1 MHAVLP
7 NLEIEMKKEYSF
19 SFSIE
24 LRGMEKLSFAPMG
37 MNTEVK
43 LTSDWPHP
51 SFIGAYLPEHRE
63 INADGFPAIWR
74 VSSFSSNIAQ
84 QLNACVRKN
93 CSHLL
98 NNSFGVSLI
107 QPVDVYQQSERSIK
121 YGILFI
127 SLTFIAFW
135 VFEILKKLQIHPVQY
150 LLVGFALS
158 IFYLLLISLSEHI
171 VFGWAYFIA
180 AVSCTGLLGYYLT
193 GIVRSLWTSV
203 VFSGI
208 IALLYAV
215 LYVIICLENTALIM
229 GSGLLF
235 CSLAVLMGI
244 TRNIDWYSIASNNDT
259 VEYEA
264 IK

>member
-1 MHAVLP
+1 
-7 NLEIEMKKEYSF
+7 
-19 SFSIE
+19 
-24 LRGMEKLSFAPMG
+24 
-37 MNTEVK
+37 
-43 LTSDWPHP
+43 
-51 SFIGAYLPEHRE
+51 
-63 INADGFPAIWR
+63 
-74 VSSFSSNIAQ
+74 
-84 QLNACVRKN
+84 
-93 CSHLL
+93 L

-171 VFGWAYFIA
+171 EFVWAYFIA
-180 AVSCTGLLGYYLT
+180 AIACTGLLGYYLA
-193 GIVRSLWTSV
+193 GILRSSRASV
-203 VFSGI
+203 FFTGI

-215 LYVIICLENTALIM
+215 LYVIICLENTALLM

-235 CSLAVLMGI
+235 FSLAVLMGI
-244 TRNIDWYSIASNNDT
+244 TRNIDWYSISSNNDT
-259 VEYEA
+259 VEYVA